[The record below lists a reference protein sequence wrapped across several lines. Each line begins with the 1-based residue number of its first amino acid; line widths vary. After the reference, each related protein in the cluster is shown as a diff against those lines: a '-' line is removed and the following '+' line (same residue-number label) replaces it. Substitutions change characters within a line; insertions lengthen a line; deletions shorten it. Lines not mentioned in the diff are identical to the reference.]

1 LPVAAMTLLRRLC
14 FPIFFIFL
22 CAFVQPAY
30 GFYTWT
36 DDKGIKHF
44 SDTPPPIEDLEKFRV
59 RDTDGTIFE
68 PQGPEIESTP
78 ERHFLW
84 SLETDKNTI
93 YLLGSLH
100 VLTKDSYPLAEAIE
114 DAYRQCQKIVFET
127 DIDGLNNPIMQ
138 AKIMTMGLYPL
149 DQSLRQHV
157 SEKTYAALQKKVA
170 EAGLSMAVF
179 ERLKPWAC
187 GATLTIMALE
197 RMGFDLRYGI
207 DTTFFQRAKKDGKE
221 RNFLGPVEYQIN
233 LLANMGEQDQ
243 ELSLRQTLEDLEVV
257 ETMAPDM
264 LRAWKTGNL
273 DRLDAIMN
281 ATLKKYP
288 DIHDRLLVQRNLKWL
303 SHIENLMNQE
313 DNVLVIVGAAHLV
326 GPRSLVALLRQ
337 EGYKVTQR

>member
-1 LPVAAMTLLRRLC
+1 MTLLRRL
-14 FPIFFIFL
+14 FIPLFWIFL

-59 RDTDGTIFE
+59 RDTDGTFFQ
-68 PQGPEIESTP
+68 PQGPEMESTAAK
-78 ERHFLW
+78 HFLW

-100 VLTKDSYPLAEAIE
+100 LLTKDAYPLAEAME
-114 DAYRQCQKIVFET
+114 LAYHDCQKIAFET
-127 DIDGLNNPIMQ
+127 DLDGLNNPIMQ
-138 AKIMTMGLYPL
+138 AKIMTLGLYPL
-149 DQSLRQHV
+149 DQTLRQHV
-157 SEKTYAALQKKVA
+157 SERTYASLEKKVA
-170 EAGLSMAVF
+170 EAGLSMALF

-187 GATLTIMALE
+187 GVTLTMMTLE
-197 RMGFDLRYGI
+197 RLGFDLRYGI
-207 DTTFFQRAKKDGKE
+207 DTTFFNRAKKDGKE
-221 RNFLGPVEYQIN
+221 RIFLEPVEYQIN
-233 LLANMGEQDQ
+233 LLAHMGKQDQ
-243 ELSLRQTLEDLEVV
+243 ELSLRQILEDLEVV

-264 LRAWKTGNL
+264 LDAWKAGDV

-288 DIHDRLLVQRNLKWL
+288 DIRDRLLVQRNKKWL
-303 SHIENLMNQE
+303 SQIENLMDQD

-326 GPRSLVALLRQ
+326 GAQSLVALLR
-337 EGYKVTQR
+337 EKGYDVTQR

>member
-1 LPVAAMTLLRRLC
+1 MTLLRRLL
-14 FPIFFIFL
+14 FPIFWIFL
-22 CAFVQPAY
+22 CTFVQPVY

-36 DDKGIKHF
+36 DEEGVKHF
-44 SDTPPPIEDLEKFRV
+44 SDTPPPAEDLEKFPV
-59 RDTDGTIFE
+59 RDTDGTTFE
-68 PQGPEIESTP
+68 PQRPEPQSSP
-78 ERHFLW
+78 QRHFLW
-84 SLETDKNTI
+84 SVETNKNTI

-114 DAYRQCQKIVFET
+114 NAYHHCQKIVFET

-138 AKIMTMGLYPL
+138 AKVMTLGLYPL

-157 SEKTYAALQKKVA
+157 SEKTYAALEKKVA

-187 GATLTIMALE
+187 GVTLTIMALE
-197 RMGFDLRYGI
+197 RLGFDLRYGI
-207 DTTFFQRAKKDGKE
+207 DTTFFQRAKKDEKE
-221 RNFLGPVEYQIN
+221 RIFLEPVEYQIN
-233 LLANMGEQDQ
+233 LLANMGKQDQ

-264 LRAWKTGNL
+264 LRAWKTGNV
-273 DRLDAIMN
+273 DGLDAIMN

-303 SHIENLMNQE
+303 SQIEHLMNQD

-326 GPRSLVALLRQ
+326 GAQSVVAHLRGK
-337 EGYKVTQR
+337 GYRVTQR